1 MQRSFRARPS
11 RALQAGLS
19 LLEILIATVVL
30 SAGLLGLAGMQIAAL
45 KTTHNS
51 YQVQQATWLL
61 HDLLE
66 RMRANRQGV
75 VEGKYVLN
83 TDTPTELLS
92 TATYCANPAPSK
104 NCLSSTCNGQELA
117 AADLYRVICGYGGS
131 DGIDASLMNGQ
142 MSVTCLS
149 GDCNNG
155 VSIKLRWQ
163 ERVAAKNVNAS
174 KASTGTD
181 TFDLNMNIVL

>member
-75 VEGKYVLN
+75 VDGRYILN
-83 TDTPTELLS
+83 TDHPTEFVN
-92 TATYCANPAPSK
+92 TATYCANPAPSED
-104 NCLSSTCNGQELA
+104 CLSSTCNIQELA
-117 AADLYRVICGYGGS
+117 ASDLYRVVCGYGGN
-131 DGIDASLMNGQ
+131 DGIDASLMSGQ
-142 MSVTCLS
+142 MSIACLNN
-149 GDCNNG
+149 DCNSG
-155 VSIKLRWQ
+155 VSVKLRWQ
-163 ERVAAKNVNAS
+163 ERLATKNVNAT
-174 KASTGTD
+174 KASVGTD